1 MPDITEQV
9 GFFNAR
15 IDQMI
20 YRMGFDLSSRTGTV
34 VINTSL
40 IDIRRVRSACP
51 LIQKVF
57 ARGPAMGRLMTLFM
71 PGEKAGEL
79 SPPWSTTRDCSPT
92 RSSNPEFETLYLE
105 AS

>member
-20 YRMGFDLSSRTGTV
+20 YRMGFDLSSRTATV
-34 VINTSL
+34 VINTGL
-40 IDIRRVRSACP
+40 IDIRRVRIGAVVIGGLNPVAIAEESGME
-51 LIQKVF
+51 VF
-57 ARGPAMGRLMTLFM
+57 SRALSSLVDYERSFSYT
-71 PGEKAGEL
+71 EL
-79 SPPWSTTRDCSPT
+79 ESRI
-92 RSSNPEFETLYLE
+92 RNAVE